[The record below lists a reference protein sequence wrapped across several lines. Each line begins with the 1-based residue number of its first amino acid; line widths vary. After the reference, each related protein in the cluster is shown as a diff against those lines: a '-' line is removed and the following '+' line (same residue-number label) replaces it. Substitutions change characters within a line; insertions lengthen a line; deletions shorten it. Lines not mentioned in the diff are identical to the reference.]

1 MGKANQFT
9 GKASA
14 YEKHRPNYPQ
24 ACIDFIISAAGLK
37 RGNVVADIGA
47 GTGIF
52 SRQLSES
59 GLQVMA
65 VEPNADMRA
74 QAEKMLADYSNTVVL
89 PGSAEET
96 GIAAGS
102 VRLVIAAQAFH
113 WFDAAKFRAECKRI
127 LVPGGRVALI
137 WNSRDLE
144 SPLVQETAGICRRFC
159 PNFNGFSGGIE
170 ERLEVLHQ
178 FFDKGIFEY
187 QVFENPV
194 IYDCQGLIGR
204 YLSSSFAPKL
214 GDVHYLDYIA
224 AFGALFDRYSVQGRL
239 CFPYKTRCYLGS
251 V

>member
-1 MGKANQFT
+1 MFYKNVLTGGIQLGKANQFT

-159 PNFNGFSGGIE
+159 PTKGNIEIVNETSDKSNRCIWQDDAVFKPRNQFCFSYFIPAF
-170 ERLEVLHQ
+170 VLKYVG
-178 FFDKGIFEY
+178 KG
-187 QVFENPV
+187 
-194 IYDCQGLIGR
+194 
-204 YLSSSFAPKL
+204 
-214 GDVHYLDYIA
+214 
-224 AFGALFDRYSVQGRL
+224 YSVTERWKEGLKHGQYRKQTKAAG
-239 CFPYKTRCYLGS
+239 TAS
-251 V
+251 AI